1 MSRRPKDDTR
11 STMLDLWRPP
21 RDAGEAVGCLATTY
35 VFTPGLFDEQCL
47 GRFLDIESEP
57 QRESLAY
64 LLERERRLGA
74 VYAGVLVDASEA
86 GVQHSLRWDV
96 LPVRIPG
103 GKQHAKV
110 SLLAWEHHVRLIV
123 ASANLT
129 EPGYRSNFEVAAPID
144 FAADSC
150 DTPLLAEAIRFLR
163 SLMGYVPGGAD
174 LAESTRAESFLRRVE
189 TITADWKSASRGG
202 IVRHRLAC
210 TLPGRGDAARSSLD
224 EFLAACRTRGTLPHD
239 LWLASPFFDDDAT
252 PNRAAEAV
260 ARQMA
265 RGFTPRIWL
274 CVPGDDA
281 DGQGR
286 VLLKAPRAL
295 YDTFLEAG
303 AEVWVEIVP
312 AVDDRERRSWHAKMI
327 HAESEGYV
335 ALMAGSSN
343 FTVAGLGLIPTRNAE
358 ANLVTIVDRVTH
370 AREKGTLRGV
380 WDAMKP
386 VKNPDRATWQRP
398 EDEEDEGSGL
408 PVPPGFLAATF
419 HAGVEQR
426 IVLKLDPGS
435 LPDSWDVKACGGL
448 ADGRAVLASGA
459 WAAGGRLA
467 LQHCPWEPAMP
478 PERLRV
484 EWYGVH
490 AFLPLNVADAMGLPA
505 PTELDAMSAD
515 DMLAIIAASDPGA
528 AIRAWTIRHREPDH
542 SIDDDLDSATPIDLD
557 PLSRYRLGDT
567 FLHRVRKRA
576 RVMVDL
582 RRFVEKPAATEQ
594 VLEWRLRGLI
604 GIKTLAEKLAAEF
617 EAAGDTRDPR
627 EALLTLADLLIVLR
641 EARYEAAEGAI
652 SKVRFTRRYQAFLA
666 ELAEALAARVS
677 ARLEGPTR
685 DVAAFWKSVVERCR
699 A

>member
-1 MSRRPKDDTR
+1 MSRRTKDDAR

-21 RDAGEAVGCLATTY
+21 RGAGAAVGCLATTY
-35 VFTPGLFDEQCL
+35 VFAPGLFDEQCL

-110 SLLAWEHHVRLIV
+110 SLLAWANHVRLIV

-144 FAADSC
+144 FTPDSC
-150 DTPLLAEAIRFLR
+150 DTAILSEAIRFLR
-163 SLMGYVPGGAD
+163 SLLGFVPGGPD
-174 LAESTRAESFLRRVE
+174 LAESKRAESFLRRVE
-189 TITADWKSASRGG
+189 TITAAWKAAPRGG
-202 IVRHRLAC
+202 IVRHKLAC
-210 TLPGRGDAARSSLD
+210 TLPGRGDSARSSLD
-224 EFLAACRTRGTLPHD
+224 EFLGACRTRGTLPYD
-239 LWLASPFFDDDAT
+239 LWLVSPFFDDDAV
-252 PNRAAEAV
+252 PNRAAETV
-260 ARQMA
+260 CRQMA

-281 DGQGR
+281 KGQGR
-286 VLLKAPRAL
+286 VLLRAPRAL
-295 YDTFLEAG
+295 YDTFVHSG
-303 AEVWVEIVP
+303 AELHVETVP
-312 AVDDRERRSWHAKMI
+312 VEEDREQRKWHAKMI
-327 HAESEGYV
+327 HAESDGYV

-358 ANLVTIVDRVTH
+358 ANLVTIVDRVNH
-370 AREKGTLRGV
+370 AREKGSLRGV
-380 WDAMKP
+380 WDSMKP
-386 VKNPDRATWQRP
+386 VPNPDRADWQRP
-398 EDEEDEGSGL
+398 DEEEDEGSGL
-408 PVPPGFLAATF
+408 PIPPGFLAATF
-419 HAGVEQR
+419 HAGDDRR
-426 IVLKLDPGS
+426 IAFRLAPDS
-435 LPDSWDVKACGGL
+435 LPASWTVTAIGGL
-448 ADGRAVLASGA
+448 DDGTLVLSSEGWRAEGADSSPAS
-459 WAAGGRLA
+459 
-467 LQHCPWEPAMP
+467 PWTPLMP

-484 EWYGVH
+484 EWDGFH
-490 AFLPLNVADAMGLPA
+490 AFLPLNVADAMSLPA
-505 PTELDAMSAD
+505 PSELDSMTAD
-515 DMLAIIAASDPGA
+515 DMLAIIAASDPGGA
-528 AIRAWTIRHREPDH
+528 LRAWAIRHQPTDP

-567 FLHRVRKRA
+567 FLHRVRRRA
-576 RVMVDL
+576 RVMADL

-604 GIKTLAEKLAAEF
+604 GIRPLAEKLLAEF
-617 EAAGDTRDPR
+617 ETAGTDRDPR

-641 EARYEAAEGAI
+641 EARYEPVEGAI
-652 SKVRFTRRYQAFLA
+652 TTRQFTKRYAAFLTD
-666 ELAEALAARVS
+666 LASHLDARVVN
-677 ARLEGPTR
+677 RLDGSTR
-685 DVAAFWKSVVERCR
+685 DVAAFWRSVVKRCR